1 MVYCKKCTFLLR
13 SFRKCDFLN
22 IGHNNYFLEV
32 KKLLLYLH

>member
-1 MVYCKKCTFLLR
+1 MVCSKKYTFLLVTYP
-13 SFRKCDFLN
+13 KCDFLN